1 MMNFFRRFIHE
12 QHGAYAV
19 SCAML
24 FPFLFGMLSLALEG
38 SRYITERARLSDA
51 MEQAALALTAENNG
65 AGQPRNSVLAKYYF
79 SAYMRHDKRVY
90 EPTVRVF
97 TGFGAT
103 GQQLEYVEYRV
114 SGSTGQDSWLTSSF
128 FPSFPERVDI
138 GDNGAARKFRSN
150 IDVVFAADFTGSMND
165 PLPDGG
171 IKIDALKRIVMMLS
185 RELFSFPGVVNKVG
199 VVPFDWGV
207 SNNSGLC
214 ILPFV
219 SNSGEAQNAFK
230 DTKDVLYDG
239 SKPYSLISPYFD
251 LRATV
256 QAIPSLSYEISAP
269 LNDVSSLFCMAAA
282 NTSLIHLTTEIN
294 EINRLQSM
302 NPNGNTLVSSG
313 ILAGAH
319 ELSKGEA
326 ARRVLVIVSDGQD
339 APEGLGISAGL
350 LANGMCEKI
359 RRELSTKYSVAK
371 IAFIAIGYE
380 PTEDWEG
387 CVGKTNFYTP
397 ETVKEFESA
406 MRKAVF
412 EEVGHNIIK
421 D

>member
-1 MMNFFRRFIHE
+1 MINFFRRFINE

-24 FPFLFGMLSLALEG
+24 FPFLFGMLCLALEG

-51 MEQAALALTAENNG
+51 MEQAALALAAENNG
-65 AGQPRNSVLAKYYF
+65 AGHPRNNVLAKYYF

-97 TGFGAT
+97 TGFGET

-128 FPSFPERVDI
+128 FPSFPEQVDI

-150 IDVVFAADFTGSMND
+150 IDVVFAADFTGSMD
-165 PLPDGG
+165 WMISGG
-171 IKIDALKRIVMMLS
+171 GKKIDELKRIIVMIS
-185 RELFSFPGVVNKVG
+185 RELFSYPGIINKVA
-199 VVPFDWGV
+199 VIPFGWGV
-207 SNNSGLC
+207 RDNSGTC

-219 SNSGEAQNAFK
+219 SSSSQASELLKQK
-230 DTKDVLYDG
+230 DSPD
-239 SKPYSLISPYFD
+239 PFSLIVPFFN
-251 LRATV
+251 LRATIS
-256 QAIPSLSYEISAP
+256 AIPGLSYDISAP
-269 LNDVSSLFCMAAA
+269 INEVNSAYCLSLA
-282 NTSLIHLTTEIN
+282 NTSEIPLTNNIN
-294 EINRLQSM
+294 NITRLQSM
-302 NPNGNTLVSSG
+302 TPMGGTLVSSG

-319 ELSKGEA
+319 ELSKGSA
-326 ARRVLVIVSDGQD
+326 ARKVLVIVSDGQD
-339 APEGLGISAGL
+339 DPRGLGVSSGL

-371 IAFIAIGYE
+371 IAFIAVGYN

>member
-65 AGQPRNSVLAKYYF
+65 AGQPRNSVLAKHYF

-90 EPTVRVF
+90 EPTIRVF

-171 IKIDALKRIVMMLS
+171 IKIDALKSIVLMLS
-185 RELFSFPGVVNKVG
+185 RELFSFPGLTNKVG
-199 VVPFDWGV
+199 VIPFAWGV

-219 SNSGEAQNAFK
+219 SNSSKAQNAFK
-230 DTKDVLYDG
+230 DTKDVPYDEIR
-239 SKPYSLISPYFD
+239 PFSLISPYFD
-251 LRATV
+251 IRATV
-256 QAIPSLSYEISAP
+256 QAIPSLSYDISASP
-269 LNDVSSLFCMAAA
+269 GDISPFFC
-282 NTSLIHLTTEIN
+282 TSGASTSQIPLTTDIN

-302 NPNGNTLVSSG
+302 VPLGNTLVSSG

-319 ELSKGEA
+319 ELSKGTA
-326 ARRVLVIVSDGQD
+326 ARRVLVVVSDGQD
-339 APEGLGISAGL
+339 APGLGISAGL

-359 RRELSTKYSVAK
+359 RRELSTKYSVGK
-371 IAFIAIGYE
+371 IAFIAVGYI
-380 PTEDWEG
+380 PTEDWEA